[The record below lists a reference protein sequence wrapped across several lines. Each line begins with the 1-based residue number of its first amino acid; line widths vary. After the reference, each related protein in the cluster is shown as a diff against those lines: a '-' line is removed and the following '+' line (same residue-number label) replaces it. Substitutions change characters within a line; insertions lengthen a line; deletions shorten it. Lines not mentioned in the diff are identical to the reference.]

1 MSLVNAAPIIWI
13 NGFPGSG
20 KLTIVKALATLHEDL
35 IILDNHK
42 LIDPVA
48 ARISR
53 NHPDYQRER
62 KLERKSAFDKYV
74 CNTSSLF
81 KIIVFTGMAVLP

>member
-1 MSLVNAAPIIWI
+1 MSLVNAAPLIWI

-48 ARISR
+48 ARLSR

-62 KLERKSAFDKYV
+62 KLERKSAFDQYV
-74 CNTSSLF
+74 CNTSSLS
-81 KIIVFTGMAVLP
+81 KMVVFTGIAIIV